1 MLKGNLLPL
10 TNMIAVN
17 DMWPQIETLLHRVAD
32 EKVTVEDIYHFVAE
46 GRWLLWICEVPN
58 DMSLTSVIVTEFI
71 EYPQVTNLRI
81 IFLSGDDED
90 WAYGIRT
97 FEDFARINKCHSLE
111 VLGRKGWERVLRE
124 SGYKLNYITLSKRI
138 L

>member
-1 MLKGNLLPL
+1 MLRGNLLPL
-10 TNMIAVN
+10 TNMIAV
-17 DMWPQIETLLHRVAD
+17 DEMWPQIEDLLDRVAD
-32 EKVTVEDIYHFVAE
+32 ERVLVEDIYQFVSE
-46 GRWLLWICEVPN
+46 GRWMLWVCEVP
-58 DMSLTSVIVTEFI
+58 DTFVLTTVIITEFI

-90 WAYGIRT
+90 WAYGIHV
-97 FEDFARINKCHSLE
+97 FEDFARVNKCHSLE

-124 SGYKLNYITLSKRI
+124 QGYKLNYITLSKRI